1 MWNKHK
7 QNKQKNNK
15 HFIRTP
21 YVIKPK
27 IASTVT
33 NCDTM
38 PTEQI

>member
-1 MWNKHK
+1 VKKH
-7 QNKQKNNK
+7 KQKNNK

-21 YVIKPK
+21 YDIKPK
-27 IASTVT
+27 ITSTLT